1 MISNLLKKEIDVTNI
16 LSKEELIEKINEE
29 PISEKELAKII
40 LIGKRRF
47 EIEPYGL
54 YKVIQNKQIIKIKK

>member
-1 MISNLLKKEIDVTNI
+1 MLQIYCQ
-16 LSKEELIEKINEE
+16 KEELIEKINEE

-54 YKVIQNKQIIKIKK
+54 YKVIQNKQIIKIKKIKQNIL